1 MADFPKLV
9 TAFIV
14 ITLFSFLVV
23 GFAVQLAN
31 NYHKDSSEISDKIG
45 LTKLNATL
53 NEQKVMAE
61 QWKKSFE
68 QQSVFLAIGGIV
80 LTGIFQLANTIGTAI
95 ITPFAILGN
104 VLVNVLGVP
113 IVVLNT
119 MSVLIILTLIF
130 SIWRLIKAGW

>member
-14 ITLFSFLVV
+14 ITLFSFLIV

-31 NYHKDSSEISDKIG
+31 NYGKDTSEISEGIYM
-45 LTKLNATL
+45 TKLNQTL
-53 NEQKVMAE
+53 SEQKSLAE
-61 QWKKSFE
+61 KWKSSFE

-95 ITPFAILGN
+95 ITPFAILG
-104 VLVNVLGVP
+104 LVMANVLGVP
-113 IVVLNT
+113 VIIINT
-119 MSVLIILTLIF
+119 ISVLIILSMIF
-130 SIWRLIKAGW
+130 GIWRLIKSGF